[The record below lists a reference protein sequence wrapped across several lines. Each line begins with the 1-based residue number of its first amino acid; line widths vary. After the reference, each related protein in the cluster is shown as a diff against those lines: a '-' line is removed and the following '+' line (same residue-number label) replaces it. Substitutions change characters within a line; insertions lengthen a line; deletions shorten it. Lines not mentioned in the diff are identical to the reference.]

1 MHRILIID
9 HFHFQIFSE
18 SYQSTKIKS
27 DQTAH
32 KTGDESKSNP
42 SNVVLHNDRTK
53 KLEVNSKKTP
63 ALGEFKIMVMTNQ
76 TSYTM

>member
-1 MHRILIID
+1 MID
-9 HFHFQIFSE
+9 QFHVKIFSE
-18 SYQSTKIKS
+18 SYQGTKIKS

-53 KLEVNSKKTP
+53 KFEVNSKKTP
-63 ALGEFKIMVMTNQ
+63 ALGEFKIYGNE
-76 TSYTM
+76 